1 MGPWLSLI
9 GLTLGLEIAD
19 SEEVSQLE
27 DQFRPVRAMAA
38 IGSLLEATMTDPVV
52 FVVDDTHWMDEPSRD
67 LLASLVSG
75 MDRYPWMFV
84 LTRSLGAEGFLA
96 PESPSV
102 TRVELHPLGLD
113 EARNLIFSAT
123 EEAPLPPQQVEL
135 LARQA
140 DGNPLFLIEL
150 LQALR
155 HSGSLEEI
163 PQSVEAMIAAR
174 IDTLPLSD
182 RNLLRRLSV
191 LGNGFQLEQVSA
203 VLGMDGEAHAGS
215 HPLAAEALRL
225 SDRRRVGRVHFQHS
239 LIRDVAYDGLPYK
252 TRERLHAQVG
262 DATFAACRGQPEEFA
277 EILSLHYFYAK
288 RWSRTWRF
296 SRMAGDRAK
305 EIYANHEA
313 AAFYE
318 RALISARHLD
328 WVDRSRPGRGAHGP
342 GPGSL

>member
-1 MGPWLSLI
+1 MK
-9 GLTLGLEIAD
+9 
-19 SEEVSQLE
+19 
-27 DQFRPVRAMAA
+27 
-38 IGSLLEATMTDPVV
+38 DPVV
-52 FVVDDTHWMDEPSRD
+52 VVVDDTHWMDEPSRD
-67 LLASLVSG
+67 LLAGLVTG
-75 MDRYPWMFV
+75 LDRYPWMFV
-84 LTRSLGAEGFLA
+84 LTRSMGDEGFLA

-113 EARNLIFSAT
+113 DAKNLIFSAT

-140 DGNPLFLIEL
+140 DGSPLFLIEL

-155 HSGSLEEI
+155 RSGSLEEI

-203 VLGMDGEAHAGS
+203 VLGMNGEIPQDHTRS
-215 HPLAAEALRL
+215 VRRL
-225 SDRRRVGRVHFQHS
+225 SGFLTVDKSGWVHFQHS

-262 DATFAACRGQPEEFA
+262 DATFAACRGHPEEFA
-277 EILSLHYFYAK
+277 EILSLHYFFAK

-318 RALISARHLD
+318 RALISARRLD
-328 WVDRSRPGRGAHGP
+328 WVTACRPGRGAHRP
-342 GPGSL
+342 GRGSL